1 MDLVT
6 ELGNE
11 LTLTFLVEKRFAGKV
26 KKSEAVFLINKIKEV
41 LQKTLVSEEPK
52 KLFPHIDNP
61 KIISH

>member
-41 LQKTLVSEEPK
+41 LQKTLVSEESK
-52 KLFPHIDNP
+52 KISPQISNP